1 MSPWTRLLLA
11 SAVAGVGYFAGAAN
25 APPVPVPL
33 DVPAEVYA
41 TRGDNGPEEALRTAL
56 RDAKASVDVA
66 AYSLTDPELVDAL
79 LDAHRRGV
87 AVRIVTDREQSRQA
101 PQARQLKRLREA
113 GIPVRTNTYAGKMH
127 LKLVVV
133 DGEIAFF
140 GSYNLTRSA
149 ATRNDE
155 VLVAVRG
162 GDAVRPLAQKFDE
175 MWTDPRYA
183 PLP

>member
-11 SAVAGVGYFAGAAN
+11 SAVTGVGYFAGLVN
-25 APPVPVPL
+25 APPVPEPL
-33 DVPAEVYA
+33 DVPADVYA
-41 TRGDNGPEEALRTAL
+41 TRGEHRPKEALRTAL

-66 AYSLTDPELVDAL
+66 AYSLTDSELVDAL

-87 AVRIVTDREQSRQA
+87 AVRIVTDHEQSRQA
-101 PQARQLKRLREA
+101 PQARQLKRLREG
-113 GIPVRTNTYAGKMH
+113 GIPVRTNTYSGKMH
-127 LKLVVV
+127 LKLVV

-155 VLVAVRG
+155 VLVAIRG
-162 GDAVRPLAQKFDE
+162 SDAVRPLAQKFDE